1 MTPSIV
7 KFSCAGLLTVL
18 FAASACAQTNTSTTN
33 ASTTKTADRLA
44 QLFGDDVVAKG
55 KGFEIKR
62 SQLDAAVLTAKGS
75 AAAAGQVIPPTD
87 AQRLEKRLLQ
97 QLIRIQL
104 LLARATEAERAKAKE
119 NFEKAFQKYK
129 DEAKL
134 TDAEFDA
141 KLNPQLKAQGLS
153 REQWDKQRIEQ
164 ATLEIVLEREVKAT
178 IPDEEVK
185 KYYDDNPARFEQ
197 PELARVSHIMLATT
211 DPTTRQPLP
220 EPQKEAKRR
229 RADDALKRAKA
240 GEDFAKLV
248 KEFSEDPGS
257 KDRGGE
263 STFARGQTPAEFEAT
278 GFALNDGQI
287 SDVITT
293 PVGYHIIKL
302 LEKTPAKKMEFA
314 KVSDNIKKGLT
325 QMAVEKQLPDYF
337 DKLTKES
344 NVEIL
349 DEKLRLTEEEAA
361 EIAGRPKPEPK
372 K

>member
-7 KFSCAGLLTVL
+7 KFSCAGLLAVL
-18 FAASACAQTNTSTTN
+18 FAASACAQTNTPPPN
-33 ASTTKTADRLA
+33 ASPTRTADKLA
-44 QLFGDDVVAKG
+44 QLFGDDVITKG
-55 KGFEIKR
+55 KGVEIKR

-75 AAAAGQVIPPTD
+75 AAAAGQVIPPGDT
-87 AQRLEKRLLQ
+87 QRLEKRLLQ

-104 LLARATEAERAKAKE
+104 LLARATETERAKAKE

-164 ATLEIVLEREVKAT
+164 ATLELVLEREIKTTVT
-178 IPDEEVK
+178 DEEVK
-185 KYYDDNPARFEQ
+185 KYYDENPARFEQ
-197 PELARVSHIMLATT
+197 PELARVSHILLATAN
-211 DPTTRQPLP
+211 PNTRQPLP
-220 EPQKEAKRR
+220 EPQKVAKRR
-229 RADDALKRAKA
+229 LADDALKRAKA

-248 KEFSEDPGS
+248 KEFSEDPSS

-263 STFARGQTPAEFEAT
+263 YTFPRGQTPAEFEAT
-278 GFALNDGQI
+278 AFALNEGQI

-293 PVGYHIIKL
+293 PAGYHILKV
-302 LEKTPAKKMEFA
+302 LERTPAKKLEFA
-314 KVSDNIKKGLT
+314 KVSENIKKGLA
-325 QMAVEKQLPDYF
+325 QMAIEKQLPDYF
-337 DKLTKES
+337 DKLIKEAA
-344 NVEIL
+344 VEIL
-349 DEKLRLTEEEAA
+349 DEKLRLTEQEAA
-361 EIAGRPKPEPK
+361 EISGKAKLEPK

>member
-7 KFSCAGLLTVL
+7 KFSCAGLLAVL
-18 FAASACAQTNTSTTN
+18 VAASACAQTNPTPTN
-33 ASTTKTADRLA
+33 ASTTKTADKLA
-44 QLFGDDVVAKG
+44 QLFGDDVITKG

-75 AAAAGQVIPPTD
+75 AAAAGQVIPPAD

-104 LLARATEAERAKAKE
+104 LLARATDAERVKAKE

-178 IPDEEVK
+178 ITDEEVK
-185 KYYDDNPARFEQ
+185 KYYEDNPARFEQ

-211 DPTTRQPLP
+211 DPATRQPLP

-240 GEDFAKLV
+240 GEDFAGLV

-278 GFALNDGQI
+278 AFALNDGQI

-293 PVGYHIIKL
+293 QVGYHIIKL

-337 DKLTKES
+337 DKLTKDAG
-344 NVEIL
+344 VVIL